1 MPTQQQ
7 RDEEGRTL
15 RLPKSIRG
23 VLLRDFAASTGTR
36 RVSVIV
42 QPRLNTL
49 PKGSPS
55 LDLAAA
61 KRATTALKNDL
72 AGLGLL
78 DRARSVS
85 VFSGF
90 VLEVTP
96 RQLRLLAKAPGVQ
109 SIRPNLRRH
118 KLL

>member
-1 MPTQQQ
+1 M
-7 RDEEGRTL
+7 RE
-15 RLPKSIRG
+15 
-23 VLLRDFAASTGTR
+23 FAVSTGR
-36 RVSVIV
+36 KRMSVIV
-42 QPRLNTL
+42 QPHLTVR
-49 PKGSPS
+49 PQGEPP

-61 KRATTALKNDL
+61 KRATAALEKDL

-96 RQLRLLAKAPGVQ
+96 KQLRLLAEAPNVQ
-109 SIRPNLRRH
+109 SILPNLRRH
-118 KLL
+118 KLLHA